1 MGVFFLRMFEVL
13 FMYVLVK
20 FKVFFDLVLRNF
32 WIFIWFEII
41 FYLDKF
47 LFE

>member
-20 FKVFFDLVLRNF
+20 FKVFFDLVLRYF